1 MNKKVLIAIVAVI
14 LIVAIIIGAV
24 VLLKKKD
31 NKEDEN
37 AVKLETVEEMKALID
52 KMYGNLVG
60 QLPSLQTY
68 DVNKENKEE
77 VSIYTGLK
85 DTNNVDKV
93 VVSEPMMNAQAYSL
107 VMVKTAQGAD
117 IEAMKQEMID
127 NIDVRKWIC
136 VSAEKVY
143 VTNYKDVIF
152 LVMSSDEWAKPVY
165 DEFKNL
171 VGGKVGKELVR
182 TEEF

>member
-1 MNKKVLIAIVAVI
+1 MNKKVIIAIIAV
-14 LIVAIIIGAV
+14 VAIIAVIVGAIM
-24 VLLKKKD
+24 LLGKKD
-31 NKEDEN
+31 NKDDN
-37 AVKLETVEEMKALID
+37 GIKLETEQEMKDLID
-52 KMYGNLVG
+52 KMYENLAG
-60 QLPSLQTY
+60 KLPSLQTY

-85 DTNNVDKV
+85 DTSNVEKV

-107 VMVKTAQGAD
+107 VMVKTTAGAD
-117 IEAMKQEMID
+117 VEAMKQEMID

-152 LVMSSDEWAKPVY
+152 LVMSDEEWAKPVY

-182 TEEF
+182 TEEI

>member
-1 MNKKVLIAIVAVI
+1 MNKKVIIAIITV
-14 LIVAIIIGAV
+14 VAIIAVIVGAV
-24 VLLKKKD
+24 MILGKKGNNDD
-31 NKEDEN
+31 NGM
-37 AVKLETVEEMKALID
+37 KLETEQDMKDTID
-52 KMYGNLVG
+52 KIYTKLVG
-60 QLPSLQTY
+60 KLPSLQTY
-68 DVNKENKEE
+68 TISKEDKN
-77 VSIYTGLK
+77 SIQSFTGLK
-85 DTNNVDKV
+85 STDNVELLI
-93 VVSEPMMNAQAYSL
+93 VSEPLMSSQAYSL
-107 VMVKTAQGAD
+107 VMVKTTKGAD

-152 LVMSSDEWAKPVY
+152 LVMSDDEWAKPVY

-182 TEEF
+182 TEEI

>member
-1 MNKKVLIAIVAVI
+1 MKKNVIITIIVI
-14 LIVAIIIGAV
+14 LVIAAIAV
-24 VLLKKKD
+24 GVFFLVKNKD
-31 NKEDEN
+31 EKN
-37 AVKLETVEEMKALID
+37 AVKLETEQEMKDLID
-52 KMYGNLVG
+52 KMYENLAG
-60 QLPSLQTY
+60 KLPSLQTY
-68 DVNKENKEE
+68 DVSKDNKDE
-77 VSIYTGLK
+77 VSMYTGLK
-85 DTNNVDKV
+85 DTNNVDKI

-107 VMVKTAQGAD
+107 VMVKTTKGAD

-152 LVMSSDEWAKPVY
+152 LVMSDDEWAKPVY

-182 TEEF
+182 TEEI